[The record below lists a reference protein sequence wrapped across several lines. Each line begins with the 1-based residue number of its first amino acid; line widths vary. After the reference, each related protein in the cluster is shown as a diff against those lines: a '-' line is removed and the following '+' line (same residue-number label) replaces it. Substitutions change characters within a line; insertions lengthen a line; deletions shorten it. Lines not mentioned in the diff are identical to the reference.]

1 MPFPD
6 QREGLLKKVL
16 VLSVFAVFVLTAA
29 KTASV
34 YRSSSQLSD
43 YVRDRAL
50 RAAAESVPADR
61 LQAEV
66 ARYAVSLGLPVR
78 PGDVRVA
85 THPGT
90 VSIKLDYT
98 VPVNL
103 KLFTWNLRFR
113 PEVESRAY

>member
-1 MPFPD
+1 MPFPNG
-6 QREGLLKKVL
+6 RRGLLKKVL
-16 VLSVFAVFVLTAA
+16 LLSVFAVFVVSAA

-34 YRSSSQLSD
+34 YRSNSELSD
-43 YVRDRAL
+43 YLRDRAV
-50 RAAAESVPADR
+50 RAAAESAPANR

-66 ARYAVSLGLPVR
+66 ASYAASLGLPVK
-78 PGDVRVA
+78 PVDVRVA
-85 THPGT
+85 THPGA